1 MIKKVLQQ
9 AKQKKQQQKQQQ
21 QQQQQITA
29 DAVWRNHS
37 LLPPI
42 KGKKESILSNTW
54 KEEY

>member
-29 DAVWRNHS
+29 DAVWKNHS

-42 KGKKESILSNTW
+42 KGKKESTLSNTW